1 MLQAAVLLAAA
12 TLGAVL
18 ASACGDAGSP
28 GTAPSPPP
36 SQQVLVFTL
45 TGVVTELTAQSRTAL
60 ANTEVAVIGPLA
72 VGRRYHAVVRTDAQ
86 GRYVATGIPPGTSVT
101 VVYVD
106 NNTDYCVQPAAAIVV
121 VDRET
126 TADVEV
132 VCGPVTPARHS
143 PALFG
148 FLRDSRQP
156 RPSLRWLYF
165 DAACDGFFEAG
176 AIIDLDSSYQLS
188 RLPLGRACLHSHG
201 KTVEVDV
208 RGDTRFDVDV
218 GSLP

>member
-12 TLGAVL
+12 TIGAVL
-18 ASACGDAGSP
+18 ASACGDAGAP
-28 GTAPSPPP
+28 ATAPSPPP
-36 SQQVLVFTL
+36 LQQVFTL
-45 TGVVTELTAQSRTAL
+45 TGVVTELTAQGRTAL
-60 ANTEVAVIGPLA
+60 ANTEVAVLGPHA

-86 GRYVATGIPPGTSVT
+86 GRYVATGILAGTSVA

-121 VDRET
+121 VDREM

-132 VCGPVTPARHS
+132 VCGPVTLARHS

-148 FLRDSRQP
+148 FLRDSRQA
-156 RPSLRWLYF
+156 RPSLRWVYF
-165 DAACDGFFEAG
+165 DAACDGSFEAG